1 MKRFLIASASAAAV
15 TACALV
21 LAAAAIRSEQ
31 GKPAVVKPAPRDE
44 AGIYGQRLAGV
55 RLGTPVQHRG
65 LEVYPLLGG
74 SQAPFYDTLDSAL
87 KKGSLVI
94 EELSRVNEA
103 RVTNKGSRPVL
114 ILDGE
119 QIVGAKQNRVF
130 NSSLLAPP
138 GESLTAKVSCVEHGR
153 WSGVSVRFEASGLQL
168 FARARQANQAAVA
181 RNMASAGAPL
191 SDQAGIWA
199 DVAAKNRALD
209 VRADTDAM
217 QRAFEAKAADV
228 SEYVER
234 IRPVPGQVG
243 AIFAVH
249 GDIVGLDLFDSEK
262 TLKEIYPK
270 LIKSYA
276 LDAISPLPPR
286 GASTLGGDRKSAEEF
301 LDAAAKADGTA
312 YPSQGEGKDLRV
324 SGWQITGSALVARGR
339 VVHAA
344 VFAGEGS
351 SEKPDDSATS
361 IAPPGVRRR

>member
-1 MKRFLIASASAAAV
+1 
-15 TACALV
+15 
-21 LAAAAIRSEQ
+21 
-31 GKPAVVKPAPRDE
+31 
-44 AGIYGQRLAGV
+44 
-55 RLGTPVQHRG
+55 
-65 LEVYPLLGG
+65 
-74 SQAPFYDTLDSAL
+74 
-87 KKGSLVI
+87 
-94 EELSRVNEA
+94 
-103 RVTNKGSRPVL
+103 
-114 ILDGE
+114 
-119 QIVGAKQNRVF
+119 
-130 NSSLLAPP
+130 
-138 GESLTAKVSCVEHGR
+138 
-153 WSGVSVRFEASGLQL
+153 
-168 FARARQANQAAVA
+168 
-181 RNMASAGAPL
+181 
-191 SDQAGIWA
+191 
-199 DVAAKNRALD
+199 VAAKNRALD

-324 SGWQITGSALVARGR
+324 SGWKITGSALVARGR

>member
-1 MKRFLIASASAAAV
+1 V
-15 TACALV
+15 
-21 LAAAAIRSEQ
+21 AAIRSEQ
-31 GKPAVVKPAPRDE
+31 GKPAVVKPALRDE
-44 AGIYGQRLAGV
+44 AGVYKQRLSGV

-74 SQAPFYDTLDSAL
+74 SQEPFYNTLDSAL
-87 KKGSLVI
+87 KKGDLVI
-94 EELSRVNEA
+94 EELSRVNET

-138 GESLTAKVSCVEHGR
+138 GKSLIAKVSCVEHGR
-153 WSGVSVRFEASGLQL
+153 WSGVSARFEASGLQL

-181 RNMASAGAPL
+181 ESMASAGAPL
-191 SDQAGIWA
+191 SNQSRIWA

-209 VRADTDAM
+209 VRAGTDAM
-217 QRAFEAKAADV
+217 HHAYEAKAADV
-228 SEYVER
+228 GEYVER
-234 IRPVPGQVG
+234 IRPVSGQVG
-243 AIFAVH
+243 AIFALQ
-249 GDIVGLDLFDSEK
+249 GEIVGLDLFDSEK
-262 TLKEIYPK
+262 TLKEMYPK

-286 GASTLGGDRKSAEEF
+286 GASTLGGDRQSAEEF
-301 LDAAAKADGTA
+301 LDAAARAEGRA
-312 YPSQGEGKDLRV
+312 YSSQGEGKDLRV

-351 SEKPDDSATS
+351 SEKPDDNATS